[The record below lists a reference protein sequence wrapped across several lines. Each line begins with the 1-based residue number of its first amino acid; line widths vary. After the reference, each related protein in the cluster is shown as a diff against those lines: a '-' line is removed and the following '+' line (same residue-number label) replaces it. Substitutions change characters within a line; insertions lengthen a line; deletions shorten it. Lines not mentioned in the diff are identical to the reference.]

1 MKWIQFILISLIPEI
16 VAAQHC
22 PWDCI
27 GLIQLSI
34 EAPKTQ
40 IEKMNL
46 VLVDEDKHEIID
58 TLFGTGKNTYDTCNV
73 LLYDDFLLY
82 RTQRIAIHHVYSYDT
97 VYYFAKG
104 KYLARYNFCKYENKR
119 IYLRFS
125 DRYSR
130 DLKYHYIEIP
140 DSNRVHLHQYN
151 GYLKYNRTVT
161 LKEILNPYVFN
172 VTCDILKMKKEDCL
186 K

>member
-22 PWDCI
+22 PWDCT

-34 EAPKTQ
+34 DVPKTQ

-46 VLVDEDKHEIID
+46 VLVDEDKNEIID

-73 LLYDDFLLY
+73 LFYDDFLLY
-82 RTQRIAIHHVYSYDT
+82 RTQRMSTHHWYSYDT
-97 VYYFAKG
+97 VYYFAKD
-104 KYLARYNFCKYENKR
+104 KYLTRYNFCKYENKR

-130 DLKYHYIEIP
+130 GLKYHYIEIP

-151 GYLKYNRTVT
+151 EYLQHDRTSE
-161 LKEILNPYVFN
+161 LKELLGPFVLNI
-172 VTCDILKMKKEDCL
+172 TCDILGLRKEDCI

>member
-1 MKWIQFILISLIPEI
+1 MKWSQCILFPLLPGL

-22 PWDCI
+22 PWDCT
-27 GLIQLSI
+27 GLVQFKI
-34 EAPKTQ
+34 EATKVQ

-46 VLVDEDKHEIID
+46 VLVDEEKNEVID
-58 TLFGTGKNTYDTCNV
+58 TLYGTGKNTYDTCKV
-73 LLYDDFLLY
+73 LFYDDFILY
-82 RTQRIAIHHVYSYDT
+82 RTQRIATHHGYSYDT
-97 VYYFAKG
+97 VYYFAKD

-130 DLKYHYIEIP
+130 SLRYHFIEIP
-140 DSNRVHLHQYN
+140 ATNRVHLHQYN
-151 GYLKYNRTVT
+151 EYLQYDRTSE
-161 LKEILNPYVFN
+161 LKELLGPFVLNI
-172 VTCDILKMKKEDCL
+172 TCDMLGLRKEDCI